1 MYFVNR
7 LFVVIAMVTLLSG
20 CQAPPSPTPATGPL
34 EGAWQVVARS
44 GADSDTNL
52 TETSTQPGLYIFG
65 KQYYSMMYVPGSEPR
80 ALFEGTFDEVTDSEK
95 VQAYDTFIANSGT
108 YEISE
113 SNITTTPAMAKNP
126 NFMTGSQSSSFS
138 YRIEADSL
146 WLTWESISIYSELPG
161 LKPTTKL
168 VRVE

>member
-1 MYFVNR
+1 
-7 LFVVIAMVTLLSG
+7 MVTLLSG
-20 CQAPPSPTPATGPL
+20 CQGPPSPTPETGPL

-44 GADSDTNL
+44 GADPDTSL
-52 TETSTQPGLYIFG
+52 TETNTQPGLYIFG

-80 ALFEGTFDEVTDSEK
+80 ALFEGTLDEVTDSEK

-113 SNITTTPAMAKNP
+113 SGLMTRPAMAKNP
-126 NFMTGSQSSSFS
+126 NFMTGSHSAVNS

-146 WLTWESISIYSELPG
+146 WLTWESISIYSDLPVG
-161 LKPTTKL
+161 LNATTKL